1 MNPADLTL
9 TGWLDRVGDLSG
21 EPLPSLVREQMITF
35 IQMLQTANQHVNL
48 TAIADDEG
56 IAIRHILDSMT
67 LLPLIDRLQA
77 ESPGPLSLVDIGT
90 GAGFPGMP
98 IKLLRPTCSVV
109 LLDSL
114 AKRLRFL
121 DEVIEKL
128 QLDQIRTWHGR
139 AEDAGRTSGL
149 RGTFDLAVA
158 RAVAP
163 LNVLAEYGLP
173 LVRTGGLF
181 IAMKGH
187 PEGEW
192 PLAERAVRILGGALE
207 EVRRFTLPGT
217 DMQRSLFCLRK
228 VRPTPNIYPRKA
240 GKPEKQPL

>member
-1 MNPADLTL
+1 MNPADMTL
-9 TGWLDRVGDLSG
+9 ADWLDRVGELSG
-21 EPLPSLVREQMITF
+21 EIMPLPVREQMATF
-35 IQMLQTANQHVNL
+35 IQMLQAANRNINL

-67 LLPLIDRLQA
+67 LLPLVDKLQA
-77 ESPGPLSLVDIGT
+77 ECPQPISLVDVGT

-98 IKLLRPTCSVV
+98 LKLLRPACSVV
-109 LLDSL
+109 LLDAL

-121 DEVIEKL
+121 DTVIE
-128 QLDQIRTWHGR
+128 QLRLDNIRTWHGR
-139 AEDAGRTSGL
+139 AEDAGREDGL
-149 RGTFDLAVA
+149 RGRFDLAVA

-181 IAMKGH
+181 VAMKGR
-187 PEGEW
+187 PESEW
-192 PLAERAVRILGGALE
+192 PLAARAVKILGGELE
-207 EVRRFTLPGT
+207 DIRQFTLPGT

-228 VRPTPNIYPRKA
+228 VRTTPNAYPRKA
-240 GKPEKQPL
+240 GKAEKQPL